1 MSALDRNQR
10 PDSIGIAVRHHRNP
24 HPGIDPVEQLAE
36 YALGLEGAM
45 RGNFL
50 SHSVW
55 DGYDAIVEACC
66 DAWNKLMKLPERIAS
81 ITRRTWATAVSG

>member
-1 MSALDRNQR
+1 
-10 PDSIGIAVRHHRNP
+10 
-24 HPGIDPVEQLAE
+24 
-36 YALGLEGAM
+36 M

-55 DGYDAIVEACC
+55 DGYDAIAEACC